1 MRNINTGAHTVLL
14 LYVQKIF
21 VMLPNQFV
29 MFYSIKIKI
38 VKHIL
43 FLVTGSL

>member
-21 VMLPNQFV
+21 VMLPNKFV

-38 VKHIL
+38 VKQIS